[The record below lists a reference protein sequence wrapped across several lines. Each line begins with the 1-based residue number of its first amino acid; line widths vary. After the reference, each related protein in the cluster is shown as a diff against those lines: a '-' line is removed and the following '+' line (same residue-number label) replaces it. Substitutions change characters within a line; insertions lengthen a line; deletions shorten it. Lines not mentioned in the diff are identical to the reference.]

1 MTNMNVAQR
10 VKELCDSKNIT
21 FAELERAVGLSNGQ
35 IRRWDKVSPRSESL
49 QRVADYFNVSMD
61 YLSGRESYEDMK
73 IKQAR
78 RNFNDE
84 GETEK
89 FYAIQ
94 RKAKKLDE
102 EDQERLLKLMKLT
115 FQELDDEE
123 DDIDDDL

>member
-1 MTNMNVAQR
+1 MNVAQR

-102 EDQERLLKLMKLT
+102 EDQERLLQLMKLT